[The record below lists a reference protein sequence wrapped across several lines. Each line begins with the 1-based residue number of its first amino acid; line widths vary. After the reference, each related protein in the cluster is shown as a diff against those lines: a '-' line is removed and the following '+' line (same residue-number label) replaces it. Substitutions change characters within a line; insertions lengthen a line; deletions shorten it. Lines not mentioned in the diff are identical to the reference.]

1 MAQEQDM
8 IEFRVEDMS
17 CGHCASV
24 ITKTVRELDALAKVE
39 VDLGSKMVRIETSQ
53 DRATLAQALDEA
65 GYPTA

>member
-1 MAQEQDM
+1 M

-39 VDLGSKMVRIETSQ
+39 VDLGSKTVRIETNQ

>member
-1 MAQEQDM
+1 M
-8 IEFRVEDMS
+8 IEFKVEDMS

-24 ITKTVRELDALAKVE
+24 ITRTVRELDAQARVEIDLAGKT
-39 VDLGSKMVRIETSQ
+39 VRIESSE

>member
-1 MAQEQDM
+1 M